1 MKDLREPPTHFLSS
15 SYFIYYHVP
24 QRFPTPHNNNQH
36 LFKYQLVHNQ
46 CASVCVCG
54 VCVRYIISLHLMC
67 SQLQHFSGSA
77 TSCTISGRSPD
88 ERSPRATRYGPGLN
102 TSTNGPLWLGL
113 AWPARSNERA
123 ANCELFKRLPRT
135 RARKESQEK
144 TARNGQKGKQQRSF
158 GGFRVRVR
166 MREWD

>member
-1 MKDLREPPTHFLSS
+1 M
-15 SYFIYYHVP
+15 
-24 QRFPTPHNNNQH
+24 
-36 LFKYQLVHNQ
+36 
-46 CASVCVCG
+46 CG

-102 TSTNGPLWLGL
+102 TLTNGPLWHGL

-123 ANCELFKRLPRT
+123 ANCELFKRQPRT
-135 RARKESQEK
+135 RAKQESQEK
-144 TARNGQKGKQQRSF
+144 TARNGQKRKTTKK
-158 GGFRVRVR
+158 FRWFSGAGADAGTGMWMGLRLIERYGVRVAT
-166 MREWD
+166 